1 MLKYITVN
9 LLLISS
15 IFIFIVRLSAQSDD
29 KYTNPILAGFYPD
42 PSICRV
48 GANYYLV
55 NSTFAYFPGITIF
68 KSKDLVH
75 WNLIGHALNE
85 SRQLNLD
92 SLGVSRNICPD
103 YTL

>member
-68 KSKDLVH
+68 KSKGIRSL
-75 WNLIGHALNE
+75 E
-85 SRQLNLD
+85 SD
-92 SLGVSRNICPD
+92 WPCFK
-103 YTL
+103 